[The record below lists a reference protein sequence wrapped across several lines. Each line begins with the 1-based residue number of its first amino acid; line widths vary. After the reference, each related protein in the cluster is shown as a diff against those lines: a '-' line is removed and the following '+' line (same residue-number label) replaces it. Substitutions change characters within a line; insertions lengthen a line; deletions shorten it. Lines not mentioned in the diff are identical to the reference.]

1 MVLNG
6 ECRNALKIADDVCMC
21 GHEKFEIGI
30 VALVKKTLPESVCV
44 CVDIHVK
51 ILHVYMKYQLIY
63 FSLHWLGSACYAG
76 SSCGLIDACL
86 SVFTL
91 LFSP

>member
-1 MVLNG
+1 MENAEMV
-6 ECRNALKIADDVCMC
+6 CRLLMMCVCVAMKSLK
-21 GHEKFEIGI
+21 IGI
-30 VALVKKTLPESVCV
+30 VELVKKTLPESVCV

>member
-1 MVLNG
+1 MENAEML
-6 ECRNALKIADDVCMC
+6 CRLLMMCVCVAMKSLK
-21 GHEKFEIGI
+21 IGI

-63 FSLHWLGSACYAG
+63 LGLHWLRSACYAG
-76 SSCGLIDACL
+76 SPCGLIDACL